1 MNKLKKFWGWI
12 VLAVTAI
19 IGILIV
25 VDKNKTKKTLTK
37 TKEKIDSNKES
48 INKLEGKIEVV
59 QEERKVVE
67 KEIATQ
73 EEKID
78 KLKNTEITVPTRT
91 TEEAVANIRKKT
103 KRNKK

>member
-25 VDKNKTKKTLTK
+25 VDKNKTNKTLTK
-37 TKEKIDSNKES
+37 TKDKIDSNKKS
-48 INKLEGKIEVV
+48 IDKLEGKIEKV

-67 KEIATQ
+67 KEIVNQ
-73 EEKID
+73 EEKIET
-78 KLKNTEITVPTRT
+78 LKKTEITVPTRT
-91 TEEAVANIRKKT
+91 TEEAVANIKNRT